1 MPTLNEILEDASPV
15 KVGIDLALKDG
26 TKFRA
31 RSAFHPQDRR
41 EAALAAIGAWLFI
54 KPSAIVDIAASFG
67 EIAPVATYAT
77 PHLEV
82 APMEAV
88 YTKGDYFVRLYLTV
102 PRISTRS
109 PLRNLFKA
117 YGDNWELTQ
126 EGNHPLWTWK
136 PENVPPEAE
145 IYAECAPLR

>member
-1 MPTLNEILEDASPV
+1 MPTFNKILEDASPV
-15 KVGIDLALKDG
+15 KVGIDLSLKDG
-26 TKFRA
+26 TKFRV

-41 EAALAAIGAWLFI
+41 EAALAAIEAWLFI
-54 KPSAIVDIAASFG
+54 KPSAVADIASSFG
-67 EIAPVATYAT
+67 EISPLATYAT

-82 APMEAV
+82 APMETV
-88 YTKGDYFVRLYLTV
+88 YAKGECFVRLYLTV

-117 YGDNWELTQ
+117 YGDNWELAQ
-126 EGNHPLWTWK
+126 EGNHPIWTWK

-145 IYAECAPLR
+145 VYAECALLR

>member
-1 MPTLNEILEDASPV
+1 MATFNEILEDASPL
-15 KVGIDLALKDG
+15 KVGIDLTLKDG

-31 RSAFHPQDRR
+31 STAFHPQDRR
-41 EAALAAIGAWLFI
+41 EAALAAIEAWLFI
-54 KPSAIVDIAASFG
+54 KPSALTDVASSFG
-67 EIAPVATYAT
+67 EIAPVAVYAS

-88 YTKGDYFVRLYLTV
+88 YAKGEYFARLYLTV
-102 PRISTRS
+102 SRISTRN

-117 YGDNWELTQ
+117 YGDNWELAQ
-126 EGNHPLWTWK
+126 EGNHSLWTYK

-145 IYAECAPLR
+145 VYAEACLL